1 MRLPLATNTAKP
13 EMPTVSPPT
22 QLAPELMSPDLAA
35 KIAAIGRV
43 IDPAATAAL
52 YAPLHDREPYA
63 GVTVTRDIAYGP
75 AERQRLD
82 VFQADGAA
90 DARPVLIFVHG
101 GGFTGG
107 NKSTPGSPFYDNV
120 PLWAARNGLVGVNMT
135 YPLAPEAVWPSASEN
150 IARVVRWVRENIAAY
165 GGDPSRIFLF
175 GHSAG
180 ATHAAT
186 FAAFPHIHG
195 DAGTQLAGLIL
206 MSGIYDIAA
215 FPLAPNY
222 QAYVGEDESLYE
234 ARSALPGLL
243 ASRTP
248 MMIVA
253 AELEP
258 PPFIAQFEQLTG
270 ALAQT
275 PGANART
282 LLVPQ
287 HGHISIGYAIGTDDT
302 RLTGAI
308 LDFIKAQS

>member
-1 MRLPLATNTAKP
+1 
-13 EMPTVSPPT
+13 MP
-22 QLAPELMSPDLAA
+22 PDLTA

-63 GVTVTRDIAYGP
+63 GVKVARDIAYGP

-82 VFQADGAA
+82 VFQADGAT

-150 IARVVRWVRENIAAY
+150 VARVVQWARDNIAAY

-180 ATHAAT
+180 ATHVAT
-186 FAAFPHIHG
+186 YAAFSEIHG
-195 DAGTQLAGLIL
+195 PEGLQLAGLIL
-206 MSGIYDIAA
+206 MSGIYDFTT

-222 QAYVGEDESLYE
+222 AAYVGDDATLH
-234 ARSALPGLL
+234 AQRSALPGLL
-243 ASRTP
+243 KCPVP

-253 AELEP
+253 AELDP
-258 PPFIAQFEQLTG
+258 PPFIAQFQTLTA
-270 ALAQT
+270 ALAKKS
-275 PGANART
+275 PKART
-282 LLVPQ
+282 LMVPQ
-287 HGHISIGYAIGTDDT
+287 HGHISIGYAIGTADT
-302 RLTGAI
+302 RLTGTI
-308 LDFIKAQS
+308 LDFIKARP

>member
-1 MRLPLATNTAKP
+1 MPP
-13 EMPTVSPPT
+13 E
-22 QLAPELMSPDLAA
+22 LAA

-43 IDPAATAAL
+43 IDPPATAAL

-63 GVTVTRDIAYGP
+63 GVKVTRDIAYAP
-75 AERQRLD
+75 AERQKLD
-82 VFQADGAA
+82 VFEAEDDAS
-90 DARPVLIFVHG
+90 ARPVLIFVHG

-107 NKSTPGSPFYDNV
+107 NKHTPGSPFYDNI

-150 IARVVRWVRENIAAY
+150 AARVVRWVHDNIAAY
-165 GGDPSRIFLF
+165 GGDASRVFLF

-186 FAAFPHIHG
+186 YAAFPEIHG
-195 DAGTQLAGLIL
+195 PDGPRLAGLIL
-206 MSGIYDIAA
+206 MSGIYDLTT

-222 QAYVGEDESLYE
+222 AAYVGDDASLY
-234 ARSALPGLL
+234 AQRSALPGLL
-243 ASRTP
+243 KCPVPT
-248 MMIVA
+248 MIVA

-258 PPFIAQFEQLTG
+258 PPFVVQFEKLKA
-270 ALAQT
+270 ALAET
-275 PGANART
+275 STKARN

-287 HGHISIGYAIGTDDT
+287 HSHISIGYSIGTDDT

-308 LDFIKAQS
+308 LDFIRTGG